1 MTDGRRYI
9 AKTTHASH
17 KPLDPKKRNR
27 MKNFKFKINGTEYSV
42 DINEVEGQE
51 ISLDVNGTPYKV
63 TVDKEMKQKQV
74 TMTTRTA
81 PRVSAAPSG
90 QVQTSAPATSS
101 KGSKVTTP
109 LPGTILDV
117 FVNVGDTVKSGQTV
131 VLLEAMKMENNIEAD
146 VDGTVTEVKVRKGDS
161 VLEGDVMVVIG

>member
-1 MTDGRRYI
+1 
-9 AKTTHASH
+9 
-17 KPLDPKKRNR
+17 

-63 TVDKEMKQKQV
+63 TVDKEMKKKQV
-74 TMTTRTA
+74 TVTTRTA
-81 PRVSAAPSG
+81 SKVSAAPSG
-90 QVQTSAPATSS
+90 VVQTSSPAS

-117 FVNVGDTVKSGQTV
+117 FVNVGDKVKAGQTV

-146 VDGTVTEVKVRKGDS
+146 VEGTVTEVKVRKGDS
-161 VLEGDVMVVIG
+161 VLEGDVLVVIG

>member
-1 MTDGRRYI
+1 
-9 AKTTHASH
+9 
-17 KPLDPKKRNR
+17 

-74 TMTTRTA
+74 LIQTRKA
-81 PRVSAAPSG
+81 PQVAAAQGREVQNAAP
-90 QVQTSAPATSS
+90 AAAAATGGA
-101 KGSKVTTP
+101 GSKVTTP

-117 FVNVGDTVKSGQTV
+117 FVNVGDKVKAGQTV

-146 VDGTVTEVKVRKGDS
+146 TDGTITEVKVRKGDS

>member
-1 MTDGRRYI
+1 
-9 AKTTHASH
+9 
-17 KPLDPKKRNR
+17 

-74 TMTTRTA
+74 VMRTRTA
-81 PRVSAAPSG
+81 PKVAAAPSG
-90 QVQTSAPATSS
+90 AVQKSAPAAAA
-101 KGSKVTTP
+101 GSKVTTP

-117 FVNVGDTVKSGQTV
+117 FVNVGDKVKAGQTV

-146 VDGTVTEVKVRKGDS
+146 VEGTVTEVKVRKGDS

>member
-1 MTDGRRYI
+1 
-9 AKTTHASH
+9 
-17 KPLDPKKRNR
+17 

-51 ISLDVNGTPYKV
+51 INLDVNGTPYKV

-74 TMTTRTA
+74 VMTTRTA
-81 PRVSAAPSG
+81 PRVSAAPG
-90 QVQTSAPATSS
+90 GAVQTSAPAAAAS

-117 FVNVGDTVKSGQTV
+117 FVNVGDKVKAGQTV

-146 VDGTVTEVKVRKGDS
+146 VEGTVTEVKVRKGDS

>member
-1 MTDGRRYI
+1 
-9 AKTTHASH
+9 
-17 KPLDPKKRNR
+17 

-74 TMTTRTA
+74 LIQTRKA
-81 PRVSAAPSG
+81 PQVAAAQGREVQNAAPAAAASSG
-90 QVQTSAPATSS
+90 A
-101 KGSKVTTP
+101 GSKVTTP
-109 LPGTILDV
+109 LPGTILEV
-117 FVNVGDTVKSGQTV
+117 FVNVGDKVKAGQTV

-146 VDGTVTEVKVRKGDS
+146 TDGTITEVKVRKGDS